1 MSATSGKTAV
11 SGVRAPDVPDGSQ
24 IARLRQHLQGARYFL
39 LNEKSA
45 LFFVLGLTAFLY
57 FWRLDQNGWA
67 NPYYSAAAQ
76 SAAVDWKAWFFG
88 SADAGSLITIDK
100 TPLSV
105 WVMGLSV
112 RAFGLSSLSILL
124 PQVLMGVITTWL
136 IYKIIRNSQGA
147 AAALFGAAIYAST
160 PVVVLMSRFNNPE
173 PLMGLLVVAAVYF
186 AIKAIERDRWHWF
199 LLSGAALGFAF
210 MAKQVQAF
218 LVLPGIIIGVLFL
231 GSSSIPR
238 RVNRLL
244 GAMGMLVATGGW
256 WIAIVDLW
264 PAAQRPYIGGSAGN
278 SALQLTTG
286 YNGLARFLRFS
297 NEGGA
302 AVPVESQSPIE
313 TLRSGLSRLFNADFS
328 QEAAWL
334 VFPSVACA
342 LILLILRQPCER
354 STMSSVALISSVW
367 FLTVLGVLTFAGT
380 MVHTYYTYS
389 LAAPM
394 ALVIPLGLSTLWK
407 GRHRPV
413 TRLIG
418 SVVIFASAYL
428 ASRILEY
435 SDSWPPG
442 WHLAILATGAA
453 AGLLWGLPAIG
464 NKSIVLLPVAVS
476 VLMGPV
482 MTDLY
487 TINTP
492 QAGTN
497 PLSGPPSNVVGSL
510 SQKFSNALD
519 GKDLR
524 TLQIAFGAPP
534 DTALIQAIG
543 ANTEVQTWA
552 AVTVTGQTAARYQ
565 LESREPVAALGGW
578 LGLDPAPTLDRFKAL
593 VAEGRIGLFIDQP
606 ELLDRQTVGDETTKI
621 VEWVRDHF
629 VQEQIGSQTVY
640 NLRQKPVS

>member
-1 MSATSGKTAV
+1 MT
-11 SGVRAPDVPDGSQ
+11 
-24 IARLRQHLQGARYFL
+24 RLLGHLKNAGHSHFR
-39 LNEKSA
+39 ERSA
-45 LFFVLGLTAFLY
+45 LVVLLGLTAFMYL
-57 FWRLDQNGWA
+57 WRLDENGWA

-76 SAAVDWKAWFFG
+76 SGAADWKAWFFG
-88 SADAGSLITIDK
+88 SADAGGLITIDK

-105 WVMGLSV
+105 WVIGLSV
-112 RAFGLSSLSILL
+112 RAFGLNSWSILL
-124 PQVLMGVITTWL
+124 PQVLMGVVTTWL
-136 IYKIIRNSQGA
+136 IYKIIRNSHGA
-147 AAALFGAAIYAST
+147 AAALFGAAIYASM

-173 PLMGLLVVAAVYF
+173 PLMGLLMVAAVYF
-186 AIKAIERDRWHWF
+186 AIKAIEKDRWHWF
-199 LLSGAALGFAF
+199 LVCGAALGFAF

-218 LVLPGIIIGVLFL
+218 LVLPGIVFGVLLF
-231 GSSSIPR
+231 GSGPVR
-238 RVNRLL
+238 RRINRLL

-256 WIAIVDLW
+256 WIAVVDLW
-264 PAAQRPYIGGSAGN
+264 PATQRPYMGGSAGN

-302 AVPVESQSPIE
+302 PVSAESQSPLE
-313 TLRSGLSRLFNADFS
+313 ALRGGLSRLFNADFA
-328 QEAAWL
+328 QEAAWFI
-334 VFPSVACA
+334 FPSLACA
-342 LILLILRQPCER
+342 VILLILRQPSER
-354 STMSSVALISSVW
+354 SKSSPLAVISSAW
-367 FLTVLGVLTFAGT
+367 FLTVVGVLTFAGT

-394 ALVIPLGLSTLWK
+394 ALVIPLGFSMLWK
-407 GRHRPV
+407 GRQRPV

-418 SVVIFASAYL
+418 SAVILSSGYL
-428 ASRILEY
+428 ASQILDY

-442 WHLAILATGAA
+442 WHAAILAAGAA
-453 AGLLWGLPAIG
+453 AGVLWGLPAMRMEAT
-464 NKSIVLLPVAVS
+464 VLLPVAVS
-476 VLMGPV
+476 ILMGPV

-497 PLSGPPSNVVGSL
+497 PLSGPPSNVIGSL
-510 SQKFSNALD
+510 SQKFMAARD

-534 DTALIQAIG
+534 DAALVQAMG

-552 AVTVTGQTAARYQ
+552 AVTVTGETAALYQ
-565 LESREPVAALGGW
+565 LDSRKPVAALGGW

-606 ELLDRQTVGDETTKI
+606 ELLDRQTVGDETTKV
-621 VEWVRDHF
+621 VEWVRDNF
-629 VQEQIGSQTVY
+629 VPERIGSQTVY
-640 NLRQKPVS
+640 DLRQRPAS